1 MTSRCRFIPLVL
13 VACASPSSPPV
24 HHVGVMREVMREGRT
39 EARAAL
45 ADHLAPGTMALGALT
60 GLQGEF
66 LIDAGTPWVAI
77 DTPDAVPAP
86 AGATATL
93 LTAATV
99 ASWREV
105 AIGGVFD
112 LDELATAIENA
123 RGGPPPAGE
132 ILPFTLDGRGSVR
145 LHVARGGCPHDPAL
159 PADRQPAWWSADD
172 VPLRLVGF
180 YVRDR
185 EGVVTHMGTPLHVH
199 VLATDADG
207 RRRTGHVE
215 QLSLAAGARLHL
227 PVR

>member
-1 MTSRCRFIPLVL
+1 MLLRTAVL
-13 VACASPSSPPV
+13 LSFAACTATHAPVV

-86 AGATATL
+86 AGTTATL

-99 ASWREV
+99 ARWREV
-105 AIGGVFD
+105 ALGGVAD
-112 LDELATAIENA
+112 LDALATAIENA
-123 RGGPPPAGE
+123 QGAAPPAGE

-159 PADRQPAWWSADD
+159 PAERQPAWWSGED
-172 VPLRLVGF
+172 VALRLVGF

-199 VLATDADG
+199 VLATGADG

-215 QLSLAAGARLHL
+215 QLSLAAGGRLQL
-227 PVR
+227 PVQ